1 MSRRSRSNSI
11 NEAGDKHNLALSKT
25 DEQGSLSNLADKPMK
40 KNVSSVS
47 LSSAGS
53 GKTNNKRLLL
63 SATDPDTWVNKSV
76 TIIDG
81 KYDGMVGTVLR
92 SGNGW
97 VQVEVD
103 GAEVPK
109 RAYELEVERDDNTV
123 LLTAENNN
131 NNNNKP
137 NRNVQRKTITSISY
151 SEAKSNESSN
161 NHNDGDDVKITAD
174 AALTGDED
182 KKSDMKIS
190 IHLRQAKRLQ
200 IQKYVDRH
208 QETIKDRPDLT
219 YWLHQIN
226 GIMVDN
232 VQEAEM
238 SRNFIENKC
247 HVCNVEKWPE
257 SKFCWNRACKS
268 SPIFYNHDGSGN
280 TDLIGGQNIY
290 YQNNIT
296 QIIPPHITELS
307 SPSSLKKKGNNNIKS
322 PRSPTASMVITNTNS
337 TSSNNNNNN
346 NNNNSNNLT
355 LLSIDGA
362 PMLNSV
368 TDFLIYAPAQIIGYD
383 YREKMKLDLDGNS
396 IYDSYVADLPTLNNI
411 NSEKYS
417 SNSPKKKMKL

>member
-11 NEAGDKHNLALSKT
+11 NETGDKHNLALSKT
-25 DEQGSLSNLADKPMK
+25 DEQGSLSNFAEKPMK

-47 LSSAGS
+47 LSSTGS

-81 KYDGMVGTVLR
+81 KYDGMVGIVLR

-103 GAEVPK
+103 GTEVPK

-123 LLTAENNN
+123 LLTAES

-151 SEAKSNESSN
+151 SEAKSNESGT
-161 NHNDGDDVKITAD
+161 NHNDDDDDVKIAAD
-174 AALTGDED
+174 AASIGDED

-232 VQEAEM
+232 VHEAEM
-238 SRNFIENKC
+238 SRNFIDNKC

-268 SPIFYNHDGSGN
+268 SPIFYNSGN

-296 QIIPPHITELS
+296 QVVQPQIAELS

-322 PRSPTASMVITNTNS
+322 PRSPTASMVAANTNS
-337 TSSNNNNNN
+337 SSSS
-346 NNNNSNNLT
+346 NSNNLT

-368 TDFLIYAPAQIIGYD
+368 TDFLIHAPAQIIGYD
-383 YREKMKLDLDGNS
+383 YREKMKYDLDGNS